1 MMIYNENTAAANTNR
16 SVESTP
22 VADTTSTST
31 FDTLPTI
38 DTSTVAPIDDND
50 NVPGFL
56 PKDYLAHGYLATTD
70 KGAKY
75 LRPEFVGEYAE
86 IMAKLL
92 ADMKPREFKKLLK
105 ELKRSKKTSLP
116 FEARLTAALELI
128 PKALALVYS
137 KKAPPLLLSFIKDNV
152 DHIHNDDD
160 WNAFYRHLE
169 AIFAYL
175 TKRGGEA

>member
-1 MMIYNENTAAANTNR
+1 MYEINET
-16 SVESTP
+16 
-22 VADTTSTST
+22 VADATTTSTST
-31 FDTLPTI
+31 FDTLPAI
-38 DTSTVAPIDDND
+38 DTTAQTPSDD
-50 NVPGFL
+50 VPGFL
-56 PKDYLAHGYLATTD
+56 PKDYLSNGYMATSA

-116 FEARLTAALELI
+116 FEARQTAALELI

>member
-1 MMIYNENTAAANTNR
+1 MNEMIETVAAAT
-16 SVESTP
+16 
-22 VADTTSTST
+22 TTSTST
-31 FDTLPTI
+31 FDTLPAI
-38 DTSTVAPIDDND
+38 DTTAQTPSDD
-50 NVPGFL
+50 VPGFL
-56 PKDYLAHGYLATTD
+56 PKNYLSNGYTATTD

-105 ELKRSKKTSLP
+105 ELKRSKKSTLP
-116 FEARLTAALELI
+116 FEARQTAALELI
-128 PKALALVYS
+128 PKAMALVYS